1 LVWQERRRLSLDV
14 STSWNGRVNVR
25 SPLPFP
31 LVSGAQLTPLFPF
44 CRSSAVVQGKIN
56 KICDAVRGELEK
68 TEKDMIKYVDSILT
82 AHVVKTPPD
91 HEEALRMLHR
101 LKGQHPK
108 VVEDAI
114 KYVIFL

>member
-1 LVWQERRRLSLDV
+1 M
-14 STSWNGRVNVR
+14 
-25 SPLPFP
+25 
-31 LVSGAQLTPLFPF
+31 
-44 CRSSAVVQGKIN
+44 GKIN
-56 KICDAVRGELEK
+56 KICDAVRAELEK
-68 TEKDMIKYVDSILT
+68 VDMIRYVDSILT

-114 KYVIFL
+114 KYVIFLSVIPFCSRALDVQVAC

>member
-1 LVWQERRRLSLDV
+1 
-14 STSWNGRVNVR
+14 
-25 SPLPFP
+25 
-31 LVSGAQLTPLFPF
+31 
-44 CRSSAVVQGKIN
+44 
-56 KICDAVRGELEK
+56 
-68 TEKDMIKYVDSILT
+68 MIKYVDSILT